1 MKEVVVV
8 DYGIGNLYS
17 VSRALEFCG
26 AKVILTNDPDVII
39 KSSKVILPGVGAFE
53 NGMNGLETKGLIPVI
68 QDYAKK
74 GNFLL
79 GICLGMQ
86 MLASSSDEFGSHKGL
101 NIIPGHVSKIS
112 NHGEYGRFHKIPH
125 IGWTELIKTDQNIDW
140 DNTILA
146 NQSFNDSVYIVHSYA
161 VTPESP
167 ESKLA
172 DCLYNGLKI
181 TAVIR
186 KENVYGCQFHPEKS
200 GEVGL
205 NILRNFLSL

>member
-1 MKEVVVV
+1 MKEVVIV

-17 VSRALEFCG
+17 VSRAIEFCG
-26 AKVILTNDPDVII
+26 AKAILSSDPDVII

-68 QDYAKK
+68 QEYAKK
-74 GNFLL
+74 GNSLL

-86 MLASSSDEFGSHKGL
+86 MLVSSSEEFGSHKGL

-112 NHGEYGRFHKIPH
+112 NCGEDGTPHKIPH
-125 IGWTELIKTDQNIDW
+125 IGWTELIKTEQNTDW
-140 DNTILA
+140 NNTILS
-146 NQSFNDSVYIVHSYA
+146 NQNFNDSVYIVHSYA
-161 VTPESP
+161 VTPKSP

-205 NILRNFLSL
+205 NILQNFLSL